1 MKNLFQL
8 TLCLVFLSVSTVV
21 SAEPPPMG
29 EMPMPNGEGQ
39 GMDGPRSGGDGS
51 GHGIGRP
58 PRHDGEDEQAM
69 PGMNAEQ
76 RMEHLRSVQ
85 EHKLKMHDLSNK
97 ILAEQD
103 PTKKEQLKKEQL
115 DLMLENHDK
124 MREGHSRMK
133 MRH

>member
-39 GMDGPRSGGDGS
+39 DMDGPRGDGS

-76 RMEHLRSVQ
+76 RMEHLRTVQ

-115 DLMLENHDK
+115 DLMLENHNK